1 LAHCPL
7 INGFRFIVNLDGLNS
22 FISVSEPENTVKRD
36 LYQLWETFRSVES
49 HFSSLLSKFNSPR
62 ENKGEPKPDETS
74 VNQVETICDTEE
86 LSTENLRVDTVN
98 LEPEHY
104 EECTITTT
112 LTLPQ
117 PTVQKS
123 EIFITM
129 KTLTRIDSSE
139 PKPERE
145 LSDLERNLAS
155 CQEFLNQPVFLQDN
169 SDMED
174 DVSRIISCL
183 QLLSNAFV
191 PASLTEEESS
201 QVLDQLLEVKKNLRS
216 RERTVKSMIE
226 SLNQLREEI
235 SGLTLWMKEVH
246 IFLEAEEAAF
256 GDLETLEAQLK
267 ESNALQVIR
276 IFLDKL
282 CWKVI

>member
-1 LAHCPL
+1 M
-7 INGFRFIVNLDGLNS
+7 NLDGLNS

-62 ENKGEPKPDETS
+62 EDKGEPKPDETS
-74 VNQVETICDTEE
+74 VNQVEAIYDTEV
-86 LSTENLRVDTVN
+86 LSTENLRVDTVKAEPEPEP
-98 LEPEHY
+98 EPEHY
-104 EECTITTT
+104 EECTVTTT

-174 DVSRIISCL
+174 DISRIISCL

-216 RERTVKSMIE
+216 RERNVKSMIE
-226 SLNQLREEI
+226 SLNQLREEV
-235 SGLTLWMKEVH
+235 SGLSLWMKEVH

>member
-1 LAHCPL
+1 M
-7 INGFRFIVNLDGLNS
+7 NLDGLNS

-62 ENKGEPKPDETS
+62 EDKGEPKPDETS
-74 VNQVETICDTEE
+74 VNKVEAICDTEE
-86 LSTENLRVDTVN
+86 LSTENLRVDTVKAEPEPEP
-98 LEPEHY
+98 EPEHY
-104 EECTITTT
+104 EECTVTTT

-216 RERTVKSMIE
+216 RERNVKSMIE
-226 SLNQLREEI
+226 SLNQLREEV
-235 SGLTLWMKEVH
+235 SGLSLWMKEVH

-276 IFLDKL
+276 IFLDKE
-282 CWKVI
+282 CWKVIQ

>member
-1 LAHCPL
+1 M
-7 INGFRFIVNLDGLNS
+7 NLDGLNS

-62 ENKGEPKPDETS
+62 EDKGEPKPDETS
-74 VNQVETICDTEE
+74 VNQVEAICDTEE
-86 LSTENLRVDTVN
+86 LSTENLRVDTVKAEPEPEP
-98 LEPEHY
+98 EPEHY
-104 EECTITTT
+104 EECTVTTT

-216 RERTVKSMIE
+216 RERNVKSMIE
-226 SLNQLREEI
+226 SLNQLREEV
-235 SGLTLWMKEVH
+235 SGLSLWMKEVH

-276 IFLDKL
+276 IFLDKE
-282 CWKVI
+282 CWKVIQ

>member
-1 LAHCPL
+1 M
-7 INGFRFIVNLDGLNS
+7 NLDGLNS

-62 ENKGEPKPDETS
+62 EDKGEPKPDETS
-74 VNQVETICDTEE
+74 VNKVEAICDTEE
-86 LSTENLRVDTVN
+86 LSTENLRVDTVKAEAEP
-98 LEPEHY
+98 EPEHY
-104 EECTITTT
+104 EECTVTTT

-216 RERTVKSMIE
+216 RERNVKSMIE
-226 SLNQLREEI
+226 SLNQLREEV
-235 SGLTLWMKEVH
+235 SGLSLWMKEVH

-276 IFLDKL
+276 IFLDKE
-282 CWKVI
+282 CWKVIQ

>member
-1 LAHCPL
+1 M
-7 INGFRFIVNLDGLNS
+7 NLDGLNS

-62 ENKGEPKPDETS
+62 EDKGEPKPDETS
-74 VNQVETICDTEE
+74 VNQVEAIYDTEV
-86 LSTENLRVDTVN
+86 LSTENLRVDTVKAEPEP
-98 LEPEHY
+98 EPEHY
-104 EECTITTT
+104 EECTVTTT

-216 RERTVKSMIE
+216 RERNVKSMIE
-226 SLNQLREEI
+226 SLNQLREEV
-235 SGLTLWMKEVH
+235 SGLSLWMKEVH

-276 IFLDKL
+276 IFLDKE
-282 CWKVI
+282 CWKVIQ